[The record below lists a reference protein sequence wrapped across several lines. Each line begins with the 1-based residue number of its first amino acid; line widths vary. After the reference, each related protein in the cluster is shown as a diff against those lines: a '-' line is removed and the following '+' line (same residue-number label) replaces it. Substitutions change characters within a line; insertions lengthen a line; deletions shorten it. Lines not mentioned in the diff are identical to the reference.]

1 MFNPVTRAACLLGFH
16 AANSMALGSMMTR
29 SGTRLIYRCKR
40 CGRVYSG
47 GRK

>member
-1 MFNPVTRAACLLGFH
+1 MTNPLARIACILGFH

-40 CGRVYSG
+40 CRRIYSG